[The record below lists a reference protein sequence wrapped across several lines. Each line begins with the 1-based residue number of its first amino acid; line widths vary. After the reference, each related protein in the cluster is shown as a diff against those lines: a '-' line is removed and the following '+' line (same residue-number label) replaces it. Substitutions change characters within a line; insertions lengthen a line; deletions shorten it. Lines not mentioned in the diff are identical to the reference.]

1 MADGSLKVI
10 RNKNIYT
17 VDLTDAEDNVFHT
30 LTFHLGDANF
40 PIKILE
46 LYDDAFREMNKLEE
60 QEEEIKKEI
69 LAEGVKE
76 VPEIENITI
85 ENIKSR
91 EFELSPATRK
101 FYYMEAEGYSK
112 LREILDK
119 FLGKGTCQAIFGDYN
134 DKEEFADFLNGLLPE
149 FEKMGVKIQNI
160 QQNMYKKYAPKKNT
174 VI

>member
-1 MADGSLKVI
+1 MADGSLKII

-17 VDLTDAEDNVFHT
+17 IDLTDAEDNVFHT
-30 LTFHLGDANF
+30 LTFHLGDANC

-60 QEEEIKKEI
+60 QEEQIKKEI
-69 LAEGVKE
+69 LAEGIKE
-76 VPEIENITI
+76 VPDIENITV

-119 FLGKGTCQAIFGDYN
+119 FLGKGTCEAVFGDYN

-160 QQNMYKKYAPKKNT
+160 QQNMYRKYAPKRNK